1 MLGEAVQ
8 VVLVADELDFLE
20 ACLNKRNVVTDALIS
35 DQELTRLLL
44 NNTGDDVDIVGHGV
58 VALLLAAEAL

>member
-20 ACLNKRNVVTDALIS
+20 ACLNKRNVVTDTLIS

-58 VALLLAAEAL
+58 MALLLAAEAL